1 MGEETHRPG
10 ERRAGWSYC
19 GEAWTGADGRARV
32 ALPPAA
38 RVRRPGF
45 AYELVA
51 ADPRVTVELV
61 EELHN
66 GFFVLATD
74 RPHSKV
80 AWRLTELEQP
90 TSITTPG
97 GTP

>member
-1 MGEETHRPG
+1 MGEETHGPG

-38 RVRRPGF
+38 RVRSPGF

-51 ADPRVTVELV
+51 ADPHVAAELV
-61 EELHN
+61 EELLD
-66 GFFVLATD
+66 GSFVLATD

-80 AWRLTELEQP
+80 EWRLTELDQP
-90 TSITTPG
+90 TSIRTRG